1 MLLQQD
7 WEALQRFQA
16 PATQLTEVTQI
27 IRQATAC
34 PYCGV
39 MYDSLHAVRKH
50 IGKSHA
56 ERGHAKTKQSY
67 ADKSR
72 IDQEFM
78 KHAYNGKPECAHC
91 RKQFSFW
98 RAYILLPQDSLPR
111 RQPALFADG
120 ALAPERAP
128 ASQSDTFAVQLA
140 APQPTPLFDRVDV
153 SDRSPVR
160 IGKQT
165 CQL

>member
-27 IRQATAC
+27 TRQATAC
-34 PYCGV
+34 PYCEV

-56 ERGHAKTKQSY
+56 ERSHAKTKQSY

-72 IDQEFM
+72 IDPE
-78 KHAYNGKPECAHC
+78 YNGKPECAHC

-111 RQPALFADG
+111 RQPALLLMGRSRRKELLPRSPTLLLFSW
-120 ALAPERAP
+120 LHR
-128 ASQSDTFAVQLA
+128 SQHHSLTGLTFR
-140 APQPTPLFDRVDV
+140 PQPGQDR
-153 SDRSPVR
+153 
-160 IGKQT
+160 KQT

>member
-111 RQPALFADG
+111 RQPALLLMG
-120 ALAPERAP
+120 RSRRKELLPRSP
-128 ASQSDTFAVQLA
+128 TLLLCSWLHRSQHRSLTGRTFR
-140 APQPTPLFDRVDV
+140 PQPGHYR
-153 SDRSPVR
+153 
-160 IGKQT
+160 KQT